1 MKTLAI
7 HAMYRLRVAMQ
18 LGAISRRD
26 LSHRLAAPRSANQCP
41 IWRADLANRARA

>member
-18 LGAISRRD
+18 LGAISRTDWLR
-26 LSHRLAAPRSANQCP
+26 
-41 IWRADLANRARA
+41 RARRINARFGAPI